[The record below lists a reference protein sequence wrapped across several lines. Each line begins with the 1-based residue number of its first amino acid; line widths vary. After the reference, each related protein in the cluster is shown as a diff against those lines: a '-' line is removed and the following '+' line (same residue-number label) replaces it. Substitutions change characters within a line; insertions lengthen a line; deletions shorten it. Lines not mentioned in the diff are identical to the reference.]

1 MYMVLFA
8 VRAQKGYSVDHFLD
22 AMKEVFVPVTM
33 TSLVNAGMFALMCI
47 NDVPA
52 VYLTAQVALISVVFL
67 YLTIICCF
75 TAWSYLDV
83 RRQFENR
90 FDIAFCK
97 KSRTG
102 DHKQE
107 KYWASFLYDSCY
119 YPLILQSDSPRVA
132 RFLSHLIIWL
142 GAGALLGLGIWAL
155 LEDQREIG
163 LGLEVS
169 VTRSELFAVLDAVAH
184 VTSLQFRTF
193 SRKTTKQVNGLRL
206 GPRSWHPGAS
216 R

>member
-8 VRAQKGYSVDHFLD
+8 VRAQEGYSVDHFLD

-67 YLTIICCF
+67 YLAIICCF
-75 TAWSYLDV
+75 TAWSYLDM

-90 FDIAFCK
+90 FDIVFCK
-97 KSRTG
+97 KSHTG
-102 DHKQE
+102 VHKQE
-107 KYWASFLYDSCY
+107 KFWASFLYDSFY
-119 YPLILQSDSPRVA
+119 HPLILRSDSSRVV
-132 RFLSHLIIWL
+132 RFLSYLIIWV
-142 GAGALLGLGIWAL
+142 GAGALLGLGIWGL

-169 VTRSELFAVLDAVAH
+169 FGYGVYIVSCAL
-184 VTSLQFRTF
+184 SQISCLQFRIF
-193 SRKTTKQVNGLRL
+193 SPKTTRQANGLPL